1 MAEASSF
8 FSRPLPLVTQQA
20 DGSIMSQERKK
31 PCWQRKKDEFMRIRM
46 DSYLMIAR
54 SEADNMCDNLVIFI
68 LHHLESTSWLMAQ
81 ASRIR
86 GLIRGLAAHMI
97 DYFNRIVLRGQ
108 REETPKLTSTDKRAA
123 EESPTCSMGWQ
134 KSQLHVS
141 SGALLLTCLLGPWD
155 SRSNAQFSL
164 PLVSHLQL
172 YCSSF
177 VLWIRSLRV
186 QWRTPFWARK
196 YINDRWLVAARSGWQ
211 ARLLVH

>member
-1 MAEASSF
+1 M
-8 FSRPLPLVTQQA
+8 SR
-20 DGSIMSQERKK
+20 ERKK
-31 PCWQRKKDEFMRIRM
+31 PCWQRNKDEFMRIRM
-46 DSYLMIAR
+46 DSYLMIAW

-81 ASRIR
+81 AR

-108 REETPKLTSTDKRAA
+108 REETPKLTSTDKGAE

-134 KSQLHVS
+134 KSQLH
-141 SGALLLTCLLGPWD
+141 GFPGTPLLTCLLGPWD

-164 PLVSHLQL
+164 PLAAHLQL

-177 VLWIRSLRV
+177 YGSSRLFNDVLHFEHPNISM
-186 QWRTPFWARK
+186 T
-196 YINDRWLVAARSGWQ
+196 GG
-211 ARLLVH
+211 